1 MNEFLKNFRN
11 AQSSRYAGKKN
22 PYDGHYYSNHNPG
35 DLRSGNERRSPRN
48 ISHNERA
55 NGSAQN
61 SLFQKVEELLPVVKD
76 ILEMVMD
83 HQEEFYE
90 LKRRQEENMTMIAN
104 AFQEMAA
111 AFSNSEIPKKEPR
124 PVAEKKEKIDS
135 KSDVYSL
142 EDIEKEGMQS
152 AASKKR
158 EVIKLMKKLRKKG
171 GTYKEIANFLNEKDI
186 PTFSNNGKW
195 HAQTIHRLCGK

>member
-22 PYDGHYYSNHNPG
+22 PYDGHYYTNKNPNEH
-35 DLRSGNERRSPRN
+35 RSGNERRNTRSSNHSSKPNEVSP
-48 ISHNERA
+48 
-55 NGSAQN
+55 NG
-61 SLFQKVEELLPVVKD
+61 LYQKVEELMPVLKT
-76 ILEMVMD
+76 ILETMVEN
-83 HQEEFYE
+83 QEELFD
-90 LKRRQEENMTMIAN
+90 LKRRQEENMSTMATAFHEIAKVFCN
-104 AFQEMAA
+104 T
-111 AFSNSEIPKKEPR
+111 EIQKKSTTPPKKKVKVE
-124 PVAEKKEKIDS
+124 AKATG
-135 KSDVYSL
+135 YTL

-171 GTYKEIANFLNEKDI
+171 GTYKEIANFLNEKQI
-186 PTFSNNGKW
+186 ATFSNNGKW

>member
-22 PYDGHYYSNHNPG
+22 PYDGHYYTNQNQNEH
-35 DLRSGNERRSPRN
+35 RSGNERRNTRS
-48 ISHNERA
+48 SH
-55 NGSAQN
+55 QN
-61 SLFQKVEELLPVVKD
+61 SKPNGVPPNGLSQKVEELIPVLKN
-76 ILEMVMD
+76 ILETMAEN
-83 HQEEFYE
+83 QEELFE
-90 LKRRQEENMTMIAN
+90 LKRRQEENMSTMATAFHEIAKVFCN
-104 AFQEMAA
+104 TDL
-111 AFSNSEIPKKEPR
+111 PKKSTP
-124 PVAEKKEKIDS
+124 PSKKKEKAAV
-135 KSDVYSL
+135 KTTGHTL

-171 GTYKEIANFLNEKDI
+171 GTYKEIANFLNEKQI
-186 PTFSNNGKW
+186 ATFSNNGKW

>member
-22 PYDGHYYSNHNPG
+22 PYDGHYYANQNTSEIRN
-35 DLRSGNERRSPRN
+35 GNERRSARN
-48 ISHNERA
+48 SA
-55 NGSAQN
+55 GSPGGVSQN
-61 SLFQKVEELLPVVKD
+61 SIFQKVEELIPLLRNV
-76 ILEMVMD
+76 LETMID
-83 HQEEFYE
+83 NQDELFE
-90 LKRRQEENMTMIAN
+90 LKKRQEENMSTMATAFHEIARTFCN
-104 AFQEMAA
+104 TD
-111 AFSNSEIPKKEPR
+111 IPKKPAA
-124 PVAEKKEKIDS
+124 PVKKKTTPEINETEF
-135 KSDVYSL
+135 SL

-171 GTYKEIANFLNEKDI
+171 GTYKEIATFLNEKKI
-186 PTFSNNGKW
+186 ATFSNNGKW